1 MANGAKMLEVYTI
14 IERPG
19 KERSVW
25 VKVGAA
31 FENRDASLNVY
42 LNALPTNG
50 KLHIR
55 ERTQDAEQG

>member
-1 MANGAKMLEVYTI
+1 MANGAKMLEVFTI

-19 KERSVW
+19 KDRPIW

-42 LNALPTNG
+42 LDALPTNG
-50 KLHIR
+50 KLNIR
-55 ERTQDAEQG
+55 ERTQDPEQG